1 MPNPENLIGKGFD
14 KNPQNINRTGA
25 NRKSFASVN
34 RELKKKGIK
43 PIQKKDLIDAYSFIF
58 NATEDELKEI
68 VKDAD
73 VPYAFKL
80 IIGELNNKNTRS
92 KALADLRDFIFGKA
106 SQPIEGEITVKAK
119 VLTKEQIA
127 EAFKK
132 LEDDY
137 QK

>member
-14 KNPQNINRTGA
+14 KNPQNINRSGA
-25 NRKSFASVN
+25 NRKSFATVN

-43 PIQKKDLIDAYSFIF
+43 PVSKKELIDAYSYIF
-58 NATEDELKEI
+58 NATEEELKEI
-68 VKDAD
+68 SIDKT
-73 VPYAFKL
+73 VPYAFRL
-80 IIGELNNKNTRS
+80 IIGELNNTKTRS
-92 KALADLRDFIFGKA
+92 KALADLREFVFGKA
-106 SQPIEGEITVKAK
+106 TQPIEGEITVKAK

-137 QK
+137 

>member
-68 VKDAD
+68 VKDAA

-137 QK
+137 